1 MGEEVLIMEAKNKS
15 GTLTTVNESLALGK
29 TIKVLPFTCFD
40 ESGKFNNQLIQ
51 EGAEILNYED
61 IN

>member
-1 MGEEVLIMEAKNKS
+1 MEAKNKS